1 MARRRSVI
9 HRHRQAGFSL
19 VELLI
24 VMAISLVLL
33 GMVAP
38 AMRTRDNAS
47 AEVRRVVADAARAR
61 SWARTTWR
69 TTTLDVDTANR
80 RWRIVDDTGETLDA
94 SNADDNGWRTLATG
108 VDFAAVQGTP
118 IDLVF
123 ESDGRGS
130 NDASMQ
136 IVAGSSTWTVSLSA
150 MTGTITADTDS

>member
-1 MARRRSVI
+1 VI
-9 HRHRQAGFSL
+9 TRQRQAGFSL

-38 AMRTRDNAS
+38 AMRSRDNAS

-80 RWRIVDDTGETLDA
+80 RWRIIDDTGETLDA
-94 SNADDNGWRTLATG
+94 SNADASGWRTLATG
-108 VDFAAVQGTP
+108 VGFAAVQGSAS
-118 IDLVF
+118 DLVF

-130 NDASMQ
+130 TDATVQ
-136 IVAGSSTWTVSLSA
+136 IVAGNSTWTVSLSA
-150 MTGTITADTDS
+150 LTGTVTADSDN

>member
-1 MARRRSVI
+1 MINRR
-9 HRHRQAGFSL
+9 RQAGFSL
-19 VELLI
+19 IELLVVI
-24 VMAISLVLL
+24 AISLVLL

-94 SNADDNGWRTLATG
+94 SNADVNGWRTLATG
-108 VDFAAVQGTP
+108 VAFAAVQGTLT
-118 IDLVF
+118 DLEF
-123 ESDGRGS
+123 QSDGRGS
-130 NDASMQ
+130 ADAAVQ
-136 IVAGSSTWTVSLSA
+136 VVAGSSIWTVSLSA
-150 MTGTITADTDS
+150 MTGTVTADTDS

>member
-1 MARRRSVI
+1 MIA
-9 HRHRQAGFSL
+9 RHRKAGFSL

-33 GMVAP
+33 GMVVP
-38 AMRTRDNAS
+38 AMRTRDSAS

-80 RWRIVDDTGETLDA
+80 RWRIVDDTGEVLDT
-94 SNADDNGWRTLATG
+94 SSADENGWRTLATG
-108 VDFAAVQGTP
+108 VDFAAMQGSVT
-118 IDLVF
+118 DLVF

-130 NDASMQ
+130 TDATVQ
-136 IVAGSSTWTVSLSA
+136 ILAGSSTWTVSLSA
-150 MTGTITADTDS
+150 LTGTVTADSES